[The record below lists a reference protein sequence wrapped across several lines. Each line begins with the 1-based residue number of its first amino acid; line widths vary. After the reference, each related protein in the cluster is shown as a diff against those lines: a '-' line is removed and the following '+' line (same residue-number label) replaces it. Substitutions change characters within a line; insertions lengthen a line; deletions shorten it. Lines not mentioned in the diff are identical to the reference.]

1 MSDQHS
7 DSSNKLS
14 PNKLTRKKRSSKPD
28 RSRKIAP
35 DKYAGRKKE
44 EQQRNKQGAPPKQVK
59 GWRLWLFRVIAS
71 TVCPALLLLSLEI
84 TLRIV
89 GFGYPATLFVETERK
104 ETLTTNEWFVW
115 FYHKQR
121 STRPHPCLVSA
132 TKPEN
137 TIRVFVLG
145 ESAAMGTP
153 DPSFGFGR
161 ILEVMLQRYF
171 PNHQV
176 EVVNAAMRA
185 INSHIIVPISRQ
197 CAGLKPDLFV
207 VYMGNNEVM
216 GLYGPETFL
225 GRYPILISAL
235 HQVKQTRICQLLRIG
250 IKCGLSAFLP
260 KEDTQTM
267 EFYRQHRIALDDP
280 RRQAVYRNYRD
291 NLVQI
296 CDNGLESGA
305 SMLILT
311 VPVNLRDC
319 PPLASLHRKGLTS
332 QDLHQWESF
341 YHDGIEHENKQN
353 LVEAIACYLKAAAVN
368 SHYAELH
375 FRLGRCYLA
384 TGEPKAAKEHFSLAR
399 DWDALQFR
407 ADSRFNQIV
416 RQVAEEHGSKKVYL
430 VDAESAFSV
439 SDRCRDGVP
448 GSELFYDHVH
458 FQFEGD
464 YELAKVILPTAIHA
478 LQQDQGLFPSSSTCI
493 PSRDECSR
501 RLAFTAWDKVNTA
514 AAMVKM
520 TARPPFTDQ
529 LDHSF
534 RQSRAE
540 QEISQV
546 MSRVDEKFV
555 SEVLQAYH
563 DAIRTNPDDW
573 HLRYNLG
580 TFFYQLERFPEA
592 VEHIEYVVNTFP
604 HVSPYR
610 TLLGY
615 ALARAGYLD
624 QAIVHFR
631 QVLERDAQYEPA
643 KEALDWSLQQ
653 KRERAVPTLRP

>member
-1 MSDQHS
+1 MTAKHS
-7 DSSNKLS
+7 DSGNKSS
-14 PNKLTRKKRSSKPD
+14 PNKPTRKKRSGKRN
-28 RSRKIAP
+28 RSHKIAP
-35 DKYAGRKKE
+35 DKCAYRRKE
-44 EQQRNKQGAPPKQVK
+44 EQQRDKQGAPPKGVK
-59 GWRLWLFRVIAS
+59 GWRLWLFRAIAS
-71 TVCPALLLLSLEI
+71 TIGPALLLLSLEI
-84 TLRIV
+84 TLRIA
-89 GFGYPATLFVETERK
+89 GYGHPATLFVETERK

-121 STRPHPCLVSA
+121 STRPHPYLVSA
-132 TKPEN
+132 MKPEN

-161 ILEVMLQRYF
+161 ILEVMLQQYF

-176 EVVNAAMRA
+176 EVINAAMRA

-207 VYMGNNEVM
+207 VYMGNNEVI
-216 GLYGPETFL
+216 GLYGPESFL
-225 GRYPILISAL
+225 GRYPSLISAL
-235 HQVKQTRICQLLRIG
+235 HRVKQTRVCQLVRNG
-250 IKCGLSAFLP
+250 VKRGLSAFQP
-260 KEDTQTM
+260 KEETQTI
-267 EFYRQHRIALDDP
+267 EFFRQHRMALDDP
-280 RRQAVYRNYRD
+280 RRKAVYRNYRN
-291 NLVQI
+291 NLVRI
-296 CDNGLESGA
+296 CDNGLQSGA
-305 SMLILT
+305 GMLILT

-319 PPLASLHRKGLTS
+319 PPLASLHRNDLTS

-353 LVEAIACYLKAAAVN
+353 QAEAIACYLKAAAID

-384 TGEPKAAKEHFSLAR
+384 TGEKKTARDHFSLAR

-407 ADSRFNQIV
+407 ADSRFNEIV
-416 RQVAEEHGSKKVYL
+416 RQVAEEYDSKKVYL
-430 VDAESAFSV
+430 VDAESALAV
-439 SDRCRDGVP
+439 NDRCQDGIP

-458 FQFEGD
+458 LRFDGD
-464 YELAKVILPTAIHA
+464 YELAKTILPSAIRV
-478 LQQDQGLFPSSSTCI
+478 LQKDRGFVPSASASI
-493 PSRDECSR
+493 SSRDECAR

-520 TARPPFTDQ
+520 TTRAPFTDQ
-529 LDHSF
+529 LDHSL

-540 QEISQV
+540 QAISQV
-546 MSRVDEKFV
+546 MTRVDEKFV
-555 SEVLQAYH
+555 SEVLQSYH
-563 DAIRTNPDDW
+563 DAIRINPDDW
-573 HLRYNLG
+573 HLHYNLG

-592 VEHIEYVVNTFP
+592 AEHIEYVVNTFP
-604 HVSPYR
+604 NVSPFQ

-615 ALARAGYLD
+615 VLARTGYLD

-631 QVLERDAQYEPA
+631 QALERDSRHKPA
-643 KEALDWSLQQ
+643 KEALDWALQQ
-653 KRERAVPTLRP
+653 KRDRAVPTLRP